1 MPAADSARGSDQRGW
16 PVASDFRRI
25 GKGLYWVAS
34 ALWRLL
40 ALGALFVVVCC
51 GLIWVLISW
60 PFRWKP
66 KPFDST
72 LWSSEN
78 AKQSGD
84 RYRMVDD
91 LARKIRGKSREEV
104 ITLLGEPD
112 RPCPRRYPDD
122 PERSCDLAYYL
133 CPSRPIGRWE
143 LLIRLDEQARV
154 KATNAAYYD

>member
-1 MPAADSARGSDQRGW
+1 
-16 PVASDFRRI
+16 V
-25 GKGLYWVAS
+25 VN

-40 ALGALFVVVCC
+40 VLGALFGVVCC

-60 PFRWKP
+60 PFRWRP

-72 LWSSEN
+72 IWSSKE
-78 AKQSGD
+78 AKQNRD
-84 RYRMVDD
+84 RYRMLDD
-91 LARKIRGKSREEV
+91 LRRKIQGKSREEV
-104 ITLLGEPD
+104 IALLGEPD
-112 RPCPRRYPDD
+112 RDCPRDYPGD

-154 KATNAAYYD
+154 KAANAVYSD

>member
-1 MPAADSARGSDQRGW
+1 LAAVVRS
-16 PVASDFRRI
+16 V
-25 GKGLYWVAS
+25 GKALYWVAN
-34 ALWRLL
+34 ALVRLL
-40 ALGALFVVVCC
+40 FLGVLLVVICC
-51 GLIWVLISW
+51 GLIWALISW
-60 PFRWKP
+60 PFRWRP

-72 LWSSEN
+72 IWSSKEARQN
-78 AKQSGD
+78 GD

-91 LARKIRGKSREEV
+91 LVRKIRGKSREEV

-143 LLIRLDEQARV
+143 LFIRLDEQAKV
-154 KATNAAYYD
+154 KAANATYSD